1 LKIKITKSFLTIST
15 AVNFPSHY
23 FNTISTNF
31 FFVLGYDDA
40 MALITS
46 MKEYRNLLLRDIKR
60 LNSYSENCI
69 SRLTHLSALV
79 AYPTTMEAQLQTY
92 KSFEIQ
98 TKIINE
104 RRNNVQPIIDR
115 YSKQVNQIYPK
126 VRFST
131 TRKHYQ
137 TEDMKNS
144 FKNARLPLRK
154 ILEKLENLRTK
165 KQKLLAAIKNR
176 DLDSSTN
183 EEENKLEEI
192 EGEIVAAEEHRKKK
206 EAIYIETATVI
217 FQDCQKLEKERLDQ
231 LNQALVDFIRVIHPS
246 NYSTA
251 LVEIYENLLLDI
263 KNKQNTIDDLNS
275 YAQTCGVHTLI
286 STAVL
291 QTNNNQNLNDSA
303 TDASKVQ

>member
-1 LKIKITKSFLTIST
+1 MTISI
-15 AVNFPSHY
+15 AVSFPSHY
-23 FNTISTNF
+23 FNTISTKF
-31 FFVLGYDDA
+31 FSVLGYEDA

-46 MKEYRNLLLRDIKR
+46 MKEYRDLLLSDIKR
-60 LNSYSENCI
+60 RNSYSEKCI

-98 TKIINE
+98 IKIINE
-104 RRNNVQPIIDR
+104 CRKNVQQIIDR

-131 TRKHYQ
+131 IRKHYR

-154 ILEKLENLRTK
+154 MLDKLENLRAK
-165 KQKLLAAIKNR
+165 KQKLLVAIKNR
-176 DLDSSTN
+176 NIDSSTN

-192 EGEIVAAEEHRKKK
+192 EEEIAAAEQKRKKK
-206 EAIYIETATVI
+206 EAIYIEKATAI
-217 FQDCQKLEKERLDQ
+217 FQECQKLEKERLDQ
-231 LNQALVDFIRVIHPS
+231 LNKALVDFIRVIHPS

-251 LVEIYENLLLDI
+251 LVEIHENLLLDI

-286 STAVL
+286 STAVR
-291 QTNNNQNLNDSA
+291 QTNNNENLNDSA
-303 TDASKVQ
+303 TDASIVQ

>member
-1 LKIKITKSFLTIST
+1 
-15 AVNFPSHY
+15 
-23 FNTISTNF
+23 
-31 FFVLGYDDA
+31 